1 MVFINEIGKVRKINM
16 KNIEM
21 NLGEAL
27 EIMHHVL
34 GRRNSPYMTCVDDEL
49 YDAIEICTT
58 CTEHYIELLQF
69 VKEESIKK
77 EFNNEE

>member
-1 MVFINEIGKVRKINM
+1 M
-16 KNIEM
+16 KNTEM
-21 NLGEAL
+21 NLDEAL
-27 EIMHHVL
+27 KIMHVIL

-69 VKEESIKK
+69 IKEESIKQII
-77 EFNNEE
+77 